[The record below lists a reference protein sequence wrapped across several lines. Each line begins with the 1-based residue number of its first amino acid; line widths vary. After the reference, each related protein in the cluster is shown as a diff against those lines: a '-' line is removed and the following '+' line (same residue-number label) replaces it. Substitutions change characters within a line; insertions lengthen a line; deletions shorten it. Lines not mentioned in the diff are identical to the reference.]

1 MSVES
6 KSIIISESVLSDKW
20 KKNFQVTGNVKY

>member
-6 KSIIISESVLSDKW
+6 KNIIISETALSDKW
-20 KKNFQVTGNVKY
+20 KKNFLVTGNVKY